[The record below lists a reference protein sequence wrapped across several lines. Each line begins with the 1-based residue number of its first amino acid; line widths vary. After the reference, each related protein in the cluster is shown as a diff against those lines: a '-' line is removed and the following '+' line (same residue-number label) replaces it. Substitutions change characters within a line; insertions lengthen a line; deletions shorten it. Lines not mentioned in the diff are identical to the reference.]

1 VLAGLT
7 MSGMVCLTLKCNQEI
22 ECLCFDRK
30 TCDIHID
37 DGGQLVCRHGSN
49 EHVVD
54 GIAKVICPIEIASE
68 QEKWD
73 RFLSEE
79 KEADI

>member
-1 VLAGLT
+1 MPAGLI
-7 MSGMVCLTLKCNQEI
+7 MSEMVCLAPRFTQQI

-30 TCDIHID
+30 ACDIHID

-49 EHVVD
+49 ENVVE
-54 GIAKVICPIEIASE
+54 GIAKVICPIEIATE
-68 QEKWD
+68 REKWD

-79 KEADI
+79 KEAEI

>member
-1 VLAGLT
+1 MPAGLI
-7 MSGMVCLTLKCNQEI
+7 MSEMVCLAPRFTQQI

-30 TCDIHID
+30 ACDIHID

-49 EHVVD
+49 EHVVE
-54 GIAKVICPIEIASE
+54 GIAKVICPIEIATE